1 MRKIKRNIWSPILL
15 LLPFCQPRKRV
26 MRGVNIQEKKVNN
39 ARDKAFGILGCLCH
53 TLERHFNMKVCNCS
67 FLAAISS
74 HTTRCH
80 MTWDAKSNGNGNFW
94 SCPNIVCRRRICD
107 ASVVHF
113 NSACASA
120 SSRTDTQNSKNKMK
134 RKNCQHVSQCC
145 WLFNF
150 QVLSSAIISHCR
162 LLYSRR
168 LAARFIV
175 CASVSVCVY
184 VFNIAN
190 KWNLDKIDSS
200 HAHFIRANDV
210 LSERQVEIVNGRND
224 FCSVGAA
231 EIECVFACGWI

>member
-120 SSRTDTQNSKNKMK
+120 SSRTDTQNSKKK
-134 RKNCQHVSQCC
+134 WREKIVSMSRNAVGSSTFKFYRRPSFLIADCC
-145 WLFNF
+145 ILGGL
-150 QVLSSAIISHCR
+150 QQDLSYAPQSQ
-162 LLYSRR
+162 Y
-168 LAARFIV
+168 V
-175 CASVSVCVY
+175 CM
-184 VFNIAN
+184 FLTLRI
-190 KWNLDKIDSS
+190 
-200 HAHFIRANDV
+200 
-210 LSERQVEIVNGRND
+210 NG
-224 FCSVGAA
+224 
-231 EIECVFACGWI
+231 I